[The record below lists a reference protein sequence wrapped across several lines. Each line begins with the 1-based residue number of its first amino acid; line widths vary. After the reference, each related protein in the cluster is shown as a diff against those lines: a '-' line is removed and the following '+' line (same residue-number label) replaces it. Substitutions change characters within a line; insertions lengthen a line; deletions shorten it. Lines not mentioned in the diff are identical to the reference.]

1 MTLPWGLGVADGGRR
16 GWGVLALEQ
25 GGLQAGKAQ
34 AGPEICFSDA
44 VEPAAEAASQRTRLG
59 HKGRDHS
66 VPTHGLEGR
75 QPGLRALPQSLGLR
89 TVKQVRLVEAP
100 FSFLA
105 SSEGSQSG
113 LIGTDVRLLQPGQ
126 ARVDAAGALREGD
139 LDGHQAP
146 SAAAVP
152 AVPRASLP
160 GSLAMAGKAQ
170 PLEVVEEQPA
180 GKGPPGLVHQGPA
193 GRTTVQGGRVA
204 PESAAAASGR
214 TADQQDLAWA
224 PAQREARGPWEPR
237 LRGLVCA
244 QPPAQV
250 PAQEAAHAGRPWG
263 RIFELLWLLGVRG
276 QADVKRKRLRQ
287 PLASGYRLA
296 RVALAPRG
304 PPGSGSCAH

>member
-1 MTLPWGLGVADGGRR
+1 MHPEQKLLLRGPGLGTKAGTTPSADSLDSKLCLLLLVSEQSKTSEAHQSSFRVIGLSL
-16 GWGVLALEQ
+16 VSLA
-25 GGLQAGKAQ
+25 
-34 AGPEICFSDA
+34 
-44 VEPAAEAASQRTRLG
+44 QRSGCSRLG
-59 HKGRDHS
+59 RH
-66 VPTHGLEGR
+66 
-75 QPGLRALPQSLGLR
+75 RA
-89 TVKQVRLVEAP
+89 
-100 FSFLA
+100 
-105 SSEGSQSG
+105 
-113 LIGTDVRLLQPGQ
+113 GQ
-126 ARVDAAGALREGD
+126 TRVDAARALREGD